1 MFGLLYCY
9 IQEDNFGIGSKSKFF
24 PFSFCSP
31 KPSMRSQ
38 ERTHVD
44 SSVTSSNKVEY
55 GLMNCNVLT
64 LLKPRDLP
72 SHDDYE

>member
-1 MFGLLYCY
+1 
-9 IQEDNFGIGSKSKFF
+9 
-24 PFSFCSP
+24 
-31 KPSMRSQ
+31 MRSQ

-55 GLMNCNVLT
+55 GLMNRNVLT